1 MRVRTVSVVMAVSL
15 VVGLVILRN
24 SISASSLGSDFDV
37 VFKYGVKGPNP
48 EPRNALNTLRDTYT
62 RDMVVDAPRTIRLRL
77 TQGDLEAIRGKME
90 EIGFYDYP
98 IGFRVNVSPGE
109 AVGMVTPFSSYHIMV
124 YSHGVVV
131 KELYWDDEIFN
142 KDEKADALRELFSL
156 IIEIIESKPEVKRM
170 PQPRAGYC

>member
-1 MRVRTVSVVMAVSL
+1 
-15 VVGLVILRN
+15 
-24 SISASSLGSDFDV
+24 
-37 VFKYGVKGPNP
+37 
-48 EPRNALNTLRDTYT
+48 
-62 RDMVVDAPRTIRLRL
+62 
-77 TQGDLEAIRGKME
+77 
-90 EIGFYDYP
+90 
-98 IGFRVNVSPGE
+98 
-109 AVGMVTPFSSYHIMV
+109 MVTPFSSYHIMV